1 MIAAASIVQKKS
13 LNNAKLKLPLN
24 TKKTPLNTKS
34 PSNTNSNS
42 PLNLN
47 FRVDITGRHIFQVGC
62 GGVGSS
68 MPSLYVRH
76 FKFSPGS
83 IIICDKDK
91 TRTDALAKE
100 FPTIKFVTAEVT
112 KDNYKEIVNKY
123 LTAGDVFVDLAWY
136 MSTKDLLILCH
147 EKGIHFT
154 NTAIEQWLTEQDCT
168 LKTKEC
174 DTLYRHQHAVRKMG
188 VEWGNRGPT
197 AVVGHGANPGWVSHA
212 MKIGIRDWVSYLAKK
227 NSGDQAIR
235 KAVEYLKKGEYN
247 KAAKVINIQVIHI
260 SERDTQ
266 ITNRP
271 KEVGEFLCTWS
282 PTGLV
287 EEGALPAELGWGT
300 HENMKQYVKK
310 FSKGPGNEVY
320 IPNSMAMNT
329 TVKSYVPGSEV
340 LGMVIPHEEANS
352 ISHFL
357 TVKKSGKAVYR
368 PTVHYAYMLPD
379 CAIVSLV
386 EYQANGCP
394 DVLKNERVIKDDIIS
409 GKDTL
414 GCLFMSPKYGKWW
427 TGSDLSIEQSRKL
440 IPHQNATVVQVSPA
454 VLAGIITMISKPDL
468 GPVFPEDMDSYEVM
482 RYIKPYLGLW
492 ISKPIVW
499 EPRLD
504 NVPKKYHK
512 TKDLLFQKFLISPP
526 PTE

>member
-1 MIAAASIVQKKS
+1 MIPKNANNVNTNNKS
-13 LNNAKLKLPLN
+13 NNLNN
-24 TKKTPLNTKS
+24 KS
-34 PSNTNSNS
+34 N
-42 PLNLN
+42 NLN
-47 FRVDITGRHIFQVGC
+47 FSIDLGNKKIFQVGC

-68 MPSLYVRH
+68 MPALYVRH
-76 FKFSPGS
+76 LKFSPGD

-91 TRTDALAKE
+91 SRVDALIKQ
-100 FPTIKFVTAEVT
+100 FPTIKFLNMEIT
-112 KDNYKEIVNKY
+112 KNNYKDIMNKY
-123 LTAGDVFVDLAWY
+123 LSKGDVFVDLAWY
-136 MSTKDLLILCH
+136 ISTKDMLELCH

-154 NTAIEQWLTEQDCT
+154 NTAIEQWRNDNDCN

-174 DTLYRHQHAVRKMG
+174 ETLYRHQHAVRKMG
-188 VEWGNRGPT
+188 SDWGNKGAT

-212 MKIGIRDWVSYLAKK
+212 MKIGIEDWIAYLLKK
-227 NSGDQAIR
+227 NTNNSD
-235 KAVEYLKKGEYN
+235 LKKAAEYVKRGEYN
-247 KAAKVINIQVIHI
+247 KAAQKLNIQVIHI

-266 ITNRP
+266 ITKKP

-282 PTGLV
+282 PTGLI
-287 EEGALPAELGWGT
+287 EEGALPAEMGWGT

-329 TVKSYVPGSEV
+329 IVKSYVPGSEV

-357 TVKKSGKAVYR
+357 TVMKGGKAVYR
-368 PTVHYAYMLPD
+368 PTVHYAYQLPD
-379 CAIVSLV
+379 VAIASLV

-394 DVLKNERVIKDDIIS
+394 DVLTNERVIKDDIIS

-414 GCLFMSPKYGKWW
+414 GVFFMSPKYGKWW

-454 VLAGIITMISKPDL
+454 VLAGIITMLTTPDL
-468 GPVFPEDMDSYEVM
+468 GPIFPEDMDSHKAM

-492 ISKPIVW
+492 ISKQIIW
-499 EPRLD
+499 EPSMK
-504 NVPKKYHK
+504 NVPEKYHK
-512 TKDLLFQKFLISPP
+512 TKDFIFQKFLISPP
-526 PTE
+526 VTE